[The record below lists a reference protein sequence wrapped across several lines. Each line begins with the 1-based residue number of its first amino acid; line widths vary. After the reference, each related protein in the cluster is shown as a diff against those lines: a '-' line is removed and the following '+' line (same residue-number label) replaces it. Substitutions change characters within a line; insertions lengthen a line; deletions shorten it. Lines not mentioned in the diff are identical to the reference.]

1 MKIVRLESDDSAV
14 QSIFTNNLSIPVTLS
29 KNGQV
34 ALKTLT
40 IDFTLDNIVINE
52 TNNVLDVEFIG
63 GDIYNVQ
70 LIKGVYS
77 NTSLLE
83 MLNNQFNKYLKSNLA
98 SSSALGFEWNI
109 NQDDNKKLVIGLGG
123 EHIRSIYEY
132 IRKNNI
138 CPDNEILK

>member
-83 MLNNQFNKYLKSNLA
+83 MLNNQFNKYLKSIQLIFKISKIIVSL
-98 SSSALGFEWNI
+98 SSLVGSSYCKL
-109 NQDDNKKLVIGLGG
+109 KLVIKFLQ
-123 EHIRSIYEY
+123 
-132 IRKNNI
+132 
-138 CPDNEILK
+138 